1 MSEIVTTANTDAP
14 ANYYQSRHSGEEI
27 DNAVDMMGGGTS
39 PANGL
44 ASLGAK
50 SRLNLLK
57 NPYFTENSRGQEK
70 YTAAGYTVDGW
81 RLNAATGTVTV
92 LPHGIRFASTST
104 AQLSQW
110 IAAAYDDLANHT
122 LTVSGYIDNVLY
134 TATATIP
141 SAKPTAYTTFAR
153 VDIADNCF
161 LAFSWSSSSQ
171 KFEVRI
177 NFSAAGSVFIAAAKL
192 EFGDKSTLAYPSVVK
207 APNLAGSLLENGDFA
222 LNSLGKVEY
231 VGAVDSVDNWFSTN
245 SNLTVQVA
253 EDGVHLTCKDGGNG
267 YFRQF
272 ISKLPVGTY
281 TISALVKGTGSMFMC
296 LTTKDYDSIFSGIV
310 STQLTDDWA
319 IAQYTYNVTNDYNIE
334 CAYMRVNPGGT
345 VDIQAIK
352 LEKKSASTLEPLV
365 DKTIWTLVD
374 QSDRPVEALRSACYY
389 DGEWQGLIRGI
400 GAKPG
405 DNILIN
411 PLFKIN
417 QRGDSSYSS
426 KIGGTVDAWKT
437 SNTNTTV
444 KVTAHGVTISASSG
458 STPYLVQ
465 VLDDDKST
473 ALLGKTVSLSVLNQ
487 DGHLHSISQVLPE
500 KATNVNQVCCYIPGQ
515 CDLLVMSTGAIWVRL
530 MASAGGT
537 NSFSATKLELGPT
550 QTLARQMEDGTWELL
565 EQEDPLELL
574 KCQRYFRRIHGINS
588 FFATGYFT
596 SQTLAYL
603 FVPLQVPI
611 RINVPTITLSG
622 TVYMWTPDHVS
633 GNAIQSTEIQANSV
647 GENRSLLYLSF
658 VVSNA
663 TKGAPCA
670 VQFRDNAGYIDI
682 SAEL

>member
-14 ANYYQSRHSGEEI
+14 ANYYPSRHSGEEI

-44 ASLGAK
+44 ASLGAR
-50 SRLNLLK
+50 SRLNLLV
-57 NPYFTENSRGQEK
+57 NPYFAENSRGQEE
-70 YTAAGYTVDGW
+70 YTAAGYTVDEW

-161 LAFSWSSSSQ
+161 LAFSWSASSQ

-177 NFSAAGSVFIAAAKL
+177 NFTAAGSVFIPAAKL
-192 EFGDKSTLAYPSVVK
+192 EFGDKSTLAYPEVTK
-207 APNLAGSLLENGDFA
+207 APNLAGSLLTNGDFA

-231 VGAVDSVDNWFSTN
+231 VGAVDSVDGWFSSN
-245 SNLTVQVA
+245 ANLTVQVA
-253 EDGVHLTCKDGGNG
+253 EYGVHLTCKDGGNG

-374 QSDRPVEALRSACYY
+374 QPDRPVEALRSACYY
-389 DGEWQGLIRGI
+389 DGEWQGLIHGI
-400 GAKPG
+400 GAQPRG
-405 DNILIN
+405 NLLIN
-411 PLFKIN
+411 PGFVD
-417 QRGDSSYSS
+417 QRGSSPYVGAKYGPDCIYGLANVTKSLDNGVLTLSAKGTTSVTTHFLTGITDYSQVAGKQYTAS
-426 KIGGTVDAWKT
+426 VVDTSGVIYTVSGVVPSSVT
-437 SNTNTTV
+437 STI
-444 KVTAHGVTISASSG
+444 VTK
-458 STPYLVQ
+458 STPFGSIGIFFVK
-465 VLDDDKST
+465 DK
-473 ALLGKTVSLSVLNQ
+473 GLSVGIAAQKAAL
-487 DGHLHSISQVLPE
+487 SIPR
-500 KATNVNQVCCYIPGQ
+500 YGI
-515 CDLLVMSTGAIWVRL
+515 
-530 MASAGGT
+530 
-537 NSFSATKLELGPT
+537 KLERGPT
-550 QTLARQMEDGTWELL
+550 QTLARKLEDGTWEVL
-565 EQEDPLELL
+565 EQPDPLELL
-574 KCQRYFRRIHGINS
+574 KCQRYLVVYDTYGQRFVGVGNTETMTKILGVIYLPVPMRII
-588 FFATGYFT
+588 
-596 SQTLAYL
+596 
-603 FVPLQVPI
+603 
-611 RINVPTITLSG
+611 PTITGDLSVFG
-622 TVYMWTPDHVS
+622 GKNNLSASNVSISGVGSTGLLVSLTVS
-633 GNAIQSTEIQANSV
+633 GMQGSEQLV
-647 GENRSLLYLSF
+647 SLYTPTQLIL
-658 VVSNA
+658 
-663 TKGAPCA
+663 
-670 VQFRDNAGYIDI
+670 

>member
-57 NPYFTENSRGQEK
+57 NPYFTENSRGQEE
-70 YTAAGYTVDGW
+70 YTAAGETVDNWEQDGG
-81 RLNAATGTVTV
+81 LTCTVTANGVKIACTKTTGRSFRQYIQVPADYIGEKVTFSV
-92 LPHGIRFASTST
+92 LAINVNGAFRLIAGDENGPIAGDDTDIQDTGLHFITITVPAGVTRLYLQANPTTVGHFV
-104 AQLSQW
+104 QL
-110 IAAAYDDLANHT
+110 
-122 LTVSGYIDNVLY
+122 
-134 TATATIP
+134 
-141 SAKPTAYTTFAR
+141 R
-153 VDIADNCF
+153 
-161 LAFSWSSSSQ
+161 
-171 KFEVRI
+171 
-177 NFSAAGSVFIAAAKL
+177 AAKIEL
-192 EFGDKSTLAYPSVVK
+192 GDKSTLAYPEVVK
-207 APNLAGSLLENGDFA
+207 APNLAESLLENGDFS
-222 LNSLGKVEY
+222 LNSLGKAEY
-231 VGAVDSVDNWFSTN
+231 VGVADTVDNWFSTN

-253 EDGVHLTCKDGGNG
+253 EDGVHLTCKDSGNG
-267 YFRQF
+267 YFRQL
-272 ISKLPVGTY
+272 IGKLPVGTY
-281 TISALVKGTGSMFMC
+281 TISALVKGTGTLYLNLCS
-296 LTTKDYDSIFSGIV
+296 KDYSSSFSGL
-310 STQLTDDWA
+310 TAYQLLDDWG
-319 IAQYTYNVTNDYNIE
+319 IAQYTYQITNNLGWDAE
-334 CAYMRVNPGGT
+334 CAYLRANPGST
-345 VDIQAIK
+345 INVQAIK
-352 LEKKSASTLEPLV
+352 LEKGNASTLEPLV

-374 QSDRPVEALRSACYY
+374 QPDRPVEALRSACYY

-417 QRGDSSYSS
+417 QRGDSSYSG

-444 KVTAHGVTISASSG
+444 KVTARGVTISASSG

-500 KATNVNQVCCYIPGQ
+500 KVTNVNQVCCYIPGQ

-537 NSFSATKLELGPT
+537 NSFSAAKLELGPT
-550 QTLARQMEDGTWELL
+550 QTLARQMENGTWEVL
-565 EQEDPLELL
+565 EQPDPLELL
-574 KCQRYFRRIHGINS
+574 KCQRYLVVYDTYGQRFVGVGNTETMTKILGVIYLPVPMRII
-588 FFATGYFT
+588 
-596 SQTLAYL
+596 
-603 FVPLQVPI
+603 
-611 RINVPTITLSG
+611 PTITGDLSVFG
-622 TVYMWTPDHVS
+622 GKNNLSASNVSISGVGSTGLLVSLTVS
-633 GNAIQSTEIQANSV
+633 GMQGSEQLV
-647 GENRSLLYLSF
+647 SLYTPTQLIL
-658 VVSNA
+658 
-663 TKGAPCA
+663 
-670 VQFRDNAGYIDI
+670 

>member
-50 SRLNLLK
+50 SRLNLLV
-57 NPYFTENSRGQEK
+57 NPYFAENSRGQEE

-81 RLNAATGTVTV
+81 MISSNTTLSVSASGATY
-92 LPHGIRFASTST
+92 S
-104 AQLSQW
+104 
-110 IAAAYDDLANHT
+110 
-122 LTVSGYIDNVLY
+122 VS
-134 TATATIP
+134 
-141 SAKPTAYTTFAR
+141 
-153 VDIADNCF
+153 
-161 LAFSWSSSSQ
+161 
-171 KFEVRI
+171 
-177 NFSAAGSVFIAAAKL
+177 AGAAKDTKALAQILKIDSTKIGNSITLSVLVL
-192 EFGDKSTLAYPSVVK
+192 EQTGAMNARLRFVNSSGSYTGQLLISNLSVGLNVASGIVPDNTNSIALEIRNADTNASSASIRAAKIELGDKSTLAYPEEVK

-222 LNSLGKVEY
+222 LNSLGKAEY
-231 VGAVDSVDNWFSTN
+231 VGVADTVDNWFSTN

-253 EDGVHLTCKDGGNG
+253 EDGVHLTCKDSGNG
-267 YFRQF
+267 YFRQL
-272 ISKLPVGTY
+272 IGKLPVGTY
-281 TISALVKGTGSMFMC
+281 TISALVKGTGTLYLNLCS
-296 LTTKDYDSIFSGIV
+296 KDYSSSFSGL
-310 STQLTDDWA
+310 TAYQLLDDWG
-319 IAQYTYNVTNDYNIE
+319 IAQYTYQITNDLGWDAE
-334 CAYMRVNPGGT
+334 CAYLRANPGST
-345 VDIQAIK
+345 INVQAIK
-352 LEKKSASTLEPLV
+352 LEKGNASTLEPLV

-374 QSDRPVEALRSACYY
+374 QPDRPVEALRSACYY

-417 QRGDSSYSS
+417 QRGGSSYSG

-500 KATNVNQVCCYIPGQ
+500 KVTNVNQVRCYIPGQ

-537 NSFSATKLELGPT
+537 NSFSAAKLELGPT
-550 QTLARQMEDGTWELL
+550 QTLARQLEDGTWELL
-565 EQEDPLELL
+565 EQPDPLELL
-574 KCQRYFRRIHGINS
+574 KCQRYLVVYDTYGQRFVGVGNTETMTKILGVIYLPVPMRIM
-588 FFATGYFT
+588 
-596 SQTLAYL
+596 
-603 FVPLQVPI
+603 
-611 RINVPTITLSG
+611 PTITGDLSVFG
-622 TVYMWTPDHVS
+622 GKNNLSASNVSISGVGSTGLLVSMTVS
-633 GNAIQSTEIQANSV
+633 GMQGSEQLV
-647 GENRSLLYLSF
+647 SLYTPTQLIL
-658 VVSNA
+658 
-663 TKGAPCA
+663 
-670 VQFRDNAGYIDI
+670 

>member
-1 MSEIVTTANTDAP
+1 MA
-14 ANYYQSRHSGEEI
+14 HLEEI
-27 DNAVDMMGGGTS
+27 LVHGVATQVWNMDSTAQQIDDVVGMMSGGKNIAT
-39 PANGL
+39 GL
-44 ASLGAK
+44 ASLGAR
-50 SRLNLLK
+50 SRLNLLV
-57 NPYFTENSRGQEK
+57 NPYFAENSRGQEE
-70 YTAAGYTVDGW
+70 YTAAGYTVDEW

-161 LAFSWSSSSQ
+161 LAFSWSASSQ

-177 NFSAAGSVFIAAAKL
+177 NFTAAGSVFIPAAKL
-192 EFGDKSTLAYPSVVK
+192 EFGDKSTLAYPEVTK
-207 APNLAGSLLENGDFA
+207 APNLAGSLLTNGDFA

-231 VGAVDSVDNWFSTN
+231 VGAVDSVDGWFSSN
-245 SNLTVQVA
+245 ANLTVQVA
-253 EDGVHLTCKDGGNG
+253 EYGVHLTCKDGGNG

-374 QSDRPVEALRSACYY
+374 QPDRPVEALRSACYY
-389 DGEWQGLIRGI
+389 DGEWQGLIHGI
-400 GAKPG
+400 GAQPRG
-405 DNILIN
+405 NLLIN
-411 PLFKIN
+411 PGFVD
-417 QRGDSSYSS
+417 QRGSSPYVGAKYGPDCIYGLANVTKSLDNGVLTLSAKGTTSVTTHFLTGITDYSQVAGKQYTAS
-426 KIGGTVDAWKT
+426 VVDTSGVIYTVSGVVPSSVT
-437 SNTNTTV
+437 STI
-444 KVTAHGVTISASSG
+444 VTK
-458 STPYLVQ
+458 STPFGSIGIFFVK
-465 VLDDDKST
+465 DK
-473 ALLGKTVSLSVLNQ
+473 GLSVGIAAQKAAL
-487 DGHLHSISQVLPE
+487 SIPR
-500 KATNVNQVCCYIPGQ
+500 YGI
-515 CDLLVMSTGAIWVRL
+515 
-530 MASAGGT
+530 
-537 NSFSATKLELGPT
+537 KLERGPT
-550 QTLARQMEDGTWELL
+550 QTLARKLEDGTWEVL
-565 EQEDPLELL
+565 EQPDPLELL
-574 KCQRYFRRIHGINS
+574 KCQRYLVVYDTYGQRFVGVGNTETMTKILGVIYLPVPMRII
-588 FFATGYFT
+588 
-596 SQTLAYL
+596 
-603 FVPLQVPI
+603 
-611 RINVPTITLSG
+611 PTITGDLSVFG
-622 TVYMWTPDHVS
+622 GKNNLSASNVSISGVGSTGLLVSLTVS
-633 GNAIQSTEIQANSV
+633 GMQGSEQLV
-647 GENRSLLYLSF
+647 SLYTPTQLIL
-658 VVSNA
+658 
-663 TKGAPCA
+663 
-670 VQFRDNAGYIDI
+670 

>member
-14 ANYYQSRHSGEEI
+14 ANYYPSRHSGEEI

-44 ASLGAK
+44 ASLGAR
-50 SRLNLLK
+50 SRLNLLV
-57 NPYFTENSRGQEK
+57 NPYFAENSRGQEE
-70 YTAAGYTVDGW
+70 YTAAGYTVDEW

-161 LAFSWSSSSQ
+161 LAFSWSASSQ

-177 NFSAAGSVFIAAAKL
+177 NFTAAGSVFIPAAKL
-192 EFGDKSTLAYPSVVK
+192 EFGDKSTLAYPEVTK
-207 APNLAGSLLENGDFA
+207 APNLAGSLLTNGDFA

-231 VGAVDSVDNWFSTN
+231 VGAVDSVDGWFSSN
-245 SNLTVQVA
+245 ANLTVQVA
-253 EDGVHLTCKDGGNG
+253 EYGVHLTCKDGGNG

-389 DGEWQGLIRGI
+389 DGEWQGLIHGI
-400 GAKPG
+400 GARPRG
-405 DNILIN
+405 NLLIN
-411 PLFKIN
+411 PGFVD
-417 QRGDSSYSS
+417 QRGSSPYVGAKYGPDCILGLANVTKSLDNGVLTLSAKGTTSVTTHFLTGITDYSQVS
-426 KIGGTVDAWKT
+426 GKQYTASVVDT
-437 SNTNTTV
+437 SGNL
-444 KVTAHGVTISASSG
+444 
-458 STPYLVQ
+458 Y
-465 VLDDDKST
+465 
-473 ALLGKTVSLSVLNQ
+473 TVSGVVPSSVTSTIVTKNTPFGAIGIFIVKDKGLSVGIAAQKAAL
-487 DGHLHSISQVLPE
+487 SIPR
-500 KATNVNQVCCYIPGQ
+500 YGI
-515 CDLLVMSTGAIWVRL
+515 
-530 MASAGGT
+530 
-537 NSFSATKLELGPT
+537 KLERGPT
-550 QTLARQMEDGTWELL
+550 QTLARKLEDGTWEVL
-565 EQEDPLELL
+565 EQPDPLELL
-574 KCQRYFRRIHGINS
+574 KCQRYLVVYDTYGQRFVGVGNTETMTKILGVIYLPVPMRII
-588 FFATGYFT
+588 
-596 SQTLAYL
+596 
-603 FVPLQVPI
+603 
-611 RINVPTITLSG
+611 PTITGDLSVFG
-622 TVYMWTPDHVS
+622 GKNNLSASNVSISGVGSTGLLVSLTVS
-633 GNAIQSTEIQANSV
+633 GMQGSEQLV
-647 GENRSLLYLSF
+647 SLYTPTQLIL
-658 VVSNA
+658 
-663 TKGAPCA
+663 
-670 VQFRDNAGYIDI
+670 

>member
-14 ANYYQSRHSGEEI
+14 ANYYPSRHSGEEI

-50 SRLNLLK
+50 SRLNLLV
-57 NPYFTENSRGQEK
+57 NEHFTENSRGQEE

-177 NFSAAGSVFIAAAKL
+177 NFSAAGSVFIAVAKL

-231 VGAVDSVDNWFSTN
+231 VGAVDSVDGWFSSN
-245 SNLTVQVA
+245 ANLTVQVA
-253 EDGVHLTCKDGGNG
+253 EYGVNLTCKDGGNG

-334 CAYMRVNPGGT
+334 CAYMRVNPGGS

-365 DKTIWTLVD
+365 DKTIWELVD
-374 QSDRPVEALRSACYY
+374 QPDRPVEALRSACYY
-389 DGEWQGLIRGI
+389 DGEWQGLIHGI
-400 GAKPG
+400 GAQPRG
-405 DNILIN
+405 NLLIN
-411 PLFKIN
+411 PGFVD
-417 QRGDSSYSS
+417 QRGSSPYVGAKYGPDCIYGLANVTKSLDNGVLTLSAKGTTSVTTHFLTGITDYSQVAGKQYTAS
-426 KIGGTVDAWKT
+426 VVDTSGVIYTVSGVVPSSVT
-437 SNTNTTV
+437 STI
-444 KVTAHGVTISASSG
+444 VTK
-458 STPYLVQ
+458 STPFGSIGIFFVK
-465 VLDDDKST
+465 DK
-473 ALLGKTVSLSVLNQ
+473 GLSVGIAAQKAAL
-487 DGHLHSISQVLPE
+487 SIPR
-500 KATNVNQVCCYIPGQ
+500 YGI
-515 CDLLVMSTGAIWVRL
+515 
-530 MASAGGT
+530 
-537 NSFSATKLELGPT
+537 KLERGPT
-550 QTLARQMEDGTWELL
+550 QTLARKLEDGTWELL
-565 EQEDPLELL
+565 EQPDPLELL
-574 KCQRYFRRIHGINS
+574 KCQRYLVVYDTYGQRFVGVGNTETMTKILGVIYLPVPMRII
-588 FFATGYFT
+588 
-596 SQTLAYL
+596 
-603 FVPLQVPI
+603 
-611 RINVPTITLSG
+611 PTITGDLSVFG
-622 TVYMWTPDHVS
+622 GKNNLPASNVSISGVGSTGLLVSLTVS
-633 GNAIQSTEIQANSV
+633 GMQGSEQLV
-647 GENRSLLYLSF
+647 SLYTPTQLIL
-658 VVSNA
+658 
-663 TKGAPCA
+663 
-670 VQFRDNAGYIDI
+670 